1 MGAGG
6 VGRWGLVLA
15 ALAALAVLGVRAAE
29 GGSEPG
35 RPRLLGGRIP
45 ADANEEGV
53 QRALQFALDE
63 YNKASNDKYGSRV
76 ARLVQAHRQIVAG
89 VKYYLDVEIGRT
101 TCTKSVSD
109 LASCPFHDKPELKK
123 QTFCSFE
130 VYFVP
135 WLSKTKLLKNTCK
148 DM

>member
-6 VGRWGLVLA
+6 CGRCPLVLLLLGVWGLVC
-15 ALAALAVLGVRAAE
+15 AE
-29 GGSEPG
+29 GGAEQD
-35 RPRLLGGRIP
+35 RPRLLGGALP
-45 ADANEEGV
+45 ADENEEGV
-53 QRALQFALDE
+53 QRALQFAMGE
-63 YNKASNDKYGSRV
+63 YNRASNDKYGSRV

-109 LASCPFHDKPELKK
+109 LASCPFHDRPELKK

-130 VYFVP
+130 VLSVP
-135 WLSKTKLLKNTCK
+135 WLSKTKLLKNNCK